1 MNTTTA
7 EYSALDEAFD
17 FYNAHLFD
25 GRLPPCLITLQRK
38 ARALGY
44 FSPDRF
50 ASRIVHNET
59 TDEIALNPDTFDGRS
74 DQDILST
81 LVHELVHLWQNKF
94 GKPGRRG
101 YHNKEWAAKME
112 QVGLMPTNTGEPDGK
127 RTGQQMTHFIITG
140 GPFDLVTQQLLA
152 TGFQLTWQSVDRWVL
167 SMPGSGKRV
176 GSPKISRERQTRNKT
191 KYCCVQCGLNAWA
204 KSDANLWCGN
214 CQQTMHAQNIE
225 HSDSGSPLMCK
236 TPISLDTLAGAAKH
250 QVGA

>member
-7 EYSALDEAFD
+7 EYSSLDHAYD
-17 FYNAHLFD
+17 FYNTHLFD
-25 GRLPPCLITLQRK
+25 GRLPSCLITLQRK

-50 ASRIVHNET
+50 ASRIIDDEK

-81 LVHELVHLWQNKF
+81 LVHEMVHLEQNKF

-112 QVGLMPTNTGEPDGK
+112 QIGLMPTNTGEPDGK

-152 TGFQLTWQSVDRWVL
+152 TGFQLTWQSADRRVL
-167 SMPGSGKRV
+167 SLPGSGKRV
-176 GSPKISRERQTRNKT
+176 GSQRISRDRQTRNKT
-191 KYCCVQCGLNAWA
+191 RYCCFQCGLNAWA
-204 KSDANLWCGN
+204 KPDANLWCGN
-214 CQQTMHAQNIE
+214 CRQPMQGQIIVPIY
-225 HSDSGSPLMCK
+225 SGR
-236 TPISLDTLAGAAKH
+236 IGEGAG
-250 QVGA
+250 Q